1 MTALR
6 PDHLFDGHAFRPD
19 AALADGRIVGE
30 DGAEAIAGILSPGF
44 LDLQVNGGG
53 GLLFNDSPDVAT
65 ARRIAAAHRAFG
77 TVAILPTLITD
88 APEKMEAALDAARA
102 FRLSDGLAGLHLE
115 GPFIEEAKRGTHAAE
130 FVRPMGDTDLRGLC
144 DAARE
149 IRLMV
154 TVAPEVVGPPQIAAL
169 TEAGVIV
176 SLGHSNCSAEE
187 AQAAFAAGARSVTH
201 LFNAMS
207 QMTSRAPGLTGAA
220 IASGA
225 WCGLIAD
232 GIHAA
237 PEMLEIAI
245 RARPVPDRMVLVSDA
260 MATVGGGDSFE
271 LYGQEIRLRDGRL
284 VNAEGNLAGAH
295 LTVADGVAKLC
306 AMGLPDEAVLRMAT
320 ANPAALIGL
329 DIANDPDWPWIL
341 IGEDGSAHPVDRGRE
356 G

>member
-6 PDHLFDGHAFRPD
+6 PDHLFDGHTFRAD
-19 AALADGRIVGE
+19 AALEEGRIVE
-30 DGAEAIAGILSPGF
+30 PEGAESVPGILSPGF

-53 GLLFNDSPDVAT
+53 GFLFNDSPDVAA

-77 TVAILPTLITD
+77 TAAILPALITD
-88 APEKMEAALDAARA
+88 APEKMEAALDAARS

-115 GPFIEEAKRGTHAAE
+115 GPFIAESKRGTHAAE
-130 FVRPMGDTDLRGLC
+130 FVRPMEDGDLRRLR
-144 DAARE
+144 DAAQE

-154 TVAPEVVGPPQIAAL
+154 TLAPEVVGPPQIAAL
-169 TEAGVIV
+169 VEAGVIV
-176 SLGHSNCSAEE
+176 SLGHSNCSAED
-187 AQAAFAAGARSVTH
+187 AQAAFAAGARGVTH

-207 QMTSRAPGLTGAA
+207 QMAARAPGLTGAA
-220 IASGA
+220 IASEA

-232 GIHAA
+232 GIHVA
-237 PEMLEIAI
+237 PEMLEVGI

-260 MATVGGGDSFE
+260 MATVGGGDSFT
-271 LYGQEIRLRDGRL
+271 LYGQEIRLLDGQL

-295 LTVADGVAKLC
+295 LTMADGVARLR
-306 AMGLPDEAVLRMAT
+306 ALGLPAESVLRMAT

-329 DIANDPDWPWIL
+329 DIAAEPDWPWVL
-341 IGEDGSAHPVDRGRE
+341 IGEDGSARPVGSSAA